1 MNEAY
6 LRMTPLSRLPLV
18 RQSTSGECGLSC
30 IAMVAG
36 FLGVGTD
43 LVELRRHNGGNI
55 NGATL
60 ADLSNI
66 CESLGLSTRPVRC
79 RVSELRK
86 LRTPCVLHW
95 QFNHFVVLKSASRGR
110 VVIHDPARGVVKDTY
125 ENVRRAFTGVA
136 LEISRGSGFRKA
148 KAPPALKLSSLT
160 ALDAEFIKKLS
171 AGLVL
176 SLIVELLVLASP
188 FYLQTV
194 IDQVLGQGDVS
205 LLDVLV
211 LGFSALLVF
220 QVVASTMRQ
229 LTFQYLSQ
237 VSVFDI
243 SARVLHKLLRLPL
256 SYFRSRDLGDIQ
268 HRIQSLAR
276 VQAFIVHSA
285 PALLLD
291 AVFITLLTGLLTIYD
306 AGLTA
311 LVLAVT
317 ALWCLWRAL
326 IFPVS
331 LRLSGDIAI
340 AESSVDTHFLETL
353 RAVQTIKM
361 ANGEAARQS
370 EWRNLFADRINA
382 KIRVGNLAVVDSAVR
397 QVLFQGLRILCVYL
411 LAKDVLAGQMSIGM
425 VSAFVAY
432 LGMFMARAGGIVDR
446 LIEYKLLAVP
456 LNRLADVVYGDEETA
471 RGRGRTPTSADYCLN
486 MKHAWFRFDNSGR
499 WILRDCSCRIPE
511 NGFVAIAGVSGEGK
525 STLLRLLAGLEPLS
539 EGELSIA
546 GLSVEDWPVQDL
558 RAVTAT
564 VFEDDSLLKGT
575 VAENIALFGS
585 GFDLARVQRAAV
597 RACIDREIRQFP
609 MGYQTRIGDLGS
621 SLSKGQAQRILM
633 ARALYREPRILLID
647 EATSGLDYR
656 LEKRVIQTLS
666 TMNATRIAITHS
678 DQMLEAADEV
688 LWLQDGAL
696 LRSRPALSA
705 W

>member
-1 MNEAY
+1 
-6 LRMTPLSRLPLV
+6 
-18 RQSTSGECGLSC
+18 
-30 IAMVAG
+30 MVAG

-43 LVELRRHNGGNI
+43 LIELRRQNGANI

-60 ADLSNI
+60 ADLTNI

-86 LRTPCVLHW
+86 LQTPCLLHW
-95 QFNHFVVLKSASRGR
+95 QFNHFVVLKSAARGR
-110 VVIHDPARGVVKDTY
+110 VVIHDPARGIVRDTY
-125 ENVRRAFTGVA
+125 ENVRRAFTGIA
-136 LEISRGSGFRKA
+136 LEISRGPGFQKA
-148 KAPPALKLSSLT
+148 KSPPGLKLSGL
-160 ALDAEFIKKLS
+160 AVIDAEFIRKLS

-176 SLIVELLVLASP
+176 SLVCELLVLASP
-188 FYLQTV
+188 FYLQAV
-194 IDQVLGQGDVS
+194 IDQVLGDGDAS
-205 LLDVLV
+205 LLSVLV

-243 SARVLHKLLRLPL
+243 SARLLHKLLRLPL

-268 HRIQSLAR
+268 HRVRSLAR

-291 AVFITLLTGLLTIYD
+291 AIFITLITGLLTVYD
-306 AGLTA
+306 PGLT
-311 LVLAVT
+311 VLIFAVT
-317 ALWCLWRAL
+317 ALWCLWRTM
-326 IFPVS
+326 IFPLN
-331 LRLSGDIAI
+331 LRLSGDIAT
-340 AESSVDTHFLETL
+340 AEASVDTHFLETL

-370 EWRNLFADRINA
+370 EWRNLFADGINT

-397 QVLFQGLRILCVYL
+397 QVLFQGLRILCIYL

-432 LGMFMARAGGIVDR
+432 LGMFMTRAGGIVDR
-446 LIEYKLLAVP
+446 LIEYRLLDVP
-456 LNRLADVVYGDEETA
+456 LNRLADIVYGEEEKVRRDGRAPNTA
-471 RGRGRTPTSADYCLN
+471 EFSME
-486 MKHAWFRFDNSGR
+486 MKHAWFRFDTSGR
-499 WILRDCSCRIPE
+499 WILKNCSCRIPE
-511 NGFVAIAGVSGEGK
+511 NGFVAIAGCSGEGK
-525 STLLRLLAGLEPLS
+525 STLLRMMAGLERPS

-546 GLSVEDWPVQDL
+546 RLALEDWRIQDL

-575 VAENIALFGS
+575 VAENIALFGAS
-585 GFDLARVQRAAV
+585 LDLARVQSAAR

-621 SLSKGQAQRILM
+621 SLSKGQVQRILL
-633 ARALYREPRILLID
+633 ARALYREPRLLLID
-647 EATSGLDYR
+647 EATSGLDHR

-666 TMNATRIAITHS
+666 ALKATRIAITHS
-678 DQMLEAADEV
+678 DQMLQAADEV
-688 LWLQDGAL
+688 LWLHDGAL
-696 LRSRPALSA
+696 LRSRPALNA
-705 W
+705 